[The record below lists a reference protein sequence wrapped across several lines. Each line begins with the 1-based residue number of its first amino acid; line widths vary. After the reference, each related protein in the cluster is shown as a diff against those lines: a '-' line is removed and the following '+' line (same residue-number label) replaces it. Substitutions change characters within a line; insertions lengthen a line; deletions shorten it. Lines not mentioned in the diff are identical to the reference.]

1 MRTLEAA
8 RYAKAREFL
17 NAVPVVTR
25 SAPPL
30 EWYDH
35 FSISCPIGHPL
46 DISTGIWTRKLGTYT
61 ERRTQVII
69 IVGGCWVIGEAPA
82 YPIGAETP

>member
-25 SAPPL
+25 SAPTA
-30 EWYDH
+30 
-35 FSISCPIGHPL
+35 GM
-46 DISTGIWTRKLGTYT
+46 
-61 ERRTQVII
+61 V
-69 IVGGCWVIGEAPA
+69 
-82 YPIGAETP
+82 